1 VTVPESSIV
10 VRPEPLGS
18 ASYTESSRLQAG
30 GLRAAITLFEQAA
43 NEVPLPRAPQPIV
56 IADYG
61 AGTGHNSLLPIGA
74 AITQLRTRT
83 RQDQSILV
91 AHTDAA
97 ENDFT
102 VLFQT
107 LADDPASYLRHDGAS
122 FASAVGRSFYQQI
135 LPSDSITLGW
145 SSWAVQWLSRI
156 PAPIPDHVQADCS
169 ADKDVRAAYARQG
182 AQDWHEFVAFRGREL
197 SPHGRLV
204 VLTMAID
211 EAGEPGLRPVFAHLL
226 AALRDL
232 IAEGLLTG
240 DELSAMSLPI
250 IGRSA
255 TDFVAPF
262 SPKGKFENLTVEHL
276 EVFDAEDRY
285 WSQYQVDKDA
295 KALGVAWASFARAA
309 AFPTLAAALSGGIG
323 DPRRADFFDR
333 LEEGLAQRLAA
344 APEQMRIPL
353 AKVVLV
359 KAGRSR

>member
-1 VTVPESSIV
+1 MTVPESSIV

-18 ASYTESSRLQAG
+18 ASYTESSRLQAA
-30 GLRAAITLFEQAA
+30 GLRAAIDLFEQAA

-74 AITQLRTRT
+74 AITRLRTRT
-83 RQDQSILV
+83 RHDQSILV

-102 VLFQT
+102 VLFKT
-107 LADDPASYLRHDGAS
+107 LADDPDSYLNHDRAA
-122 FASAVGRSFYQQI
+122 FASAVGRSFYQQV

-145 SSWAVQWLSRI
+145 SSWAVQWLSRS
-156 PAPIPDHVQADCS
+156 PGPIGDHIQADCS
-169 ADKDVRAAYARQG
+169 ADAGVRAAHARQ
-182 AQDWHEFVAFRGREL
+182 AAEDWHEFVAFRGREL

-211 EAGEPGLRPVFAHLL
+211 ESGEPGLRPVFDHVVAV
-226 AALRDL
+226 LRDL
-232 IAEGLLTG
+232 VGQGLLTE
-240 DELSAMSLPI
+240 DEVGAMSLPI
-250 IGRSA
+250 VGRSA

-262 SPKGKFENLTVEHL
+262 SPKGKFEHLTVEHL
-276 EVFDAEDRY
+276 EVFEAEDRY
-285 WSQYQVDKDA
+285 WSQYRIDKDT
-295 KALGVAWASFARAA
+295 KAFAAQWAAFARAA
-309 AFPTLAAALSGGIG
+309 AFPTLAAALSGGI
-323 DPRRADFFDR
+323 DDSRRADFLDR
-333 LEEGLAQRLAA
+333 LEKGLAERLAA

-359 KAGRSR
+359 KDGRSR

>member
-18 ASYTESSRLQAG
+18 ASYTESSRLQAA
-30 GLRAAITLFEQAA
+30 GLRAAISLFEQAA

-74 AITQLRTRT
+74 AITQLRSRT
-83 RQDQSILV
+83 RPDQSILV

-102 VLFQT
+102 VLFNT
-107 LADDPASYLRHDGAS
+107 LAEDPASYLKHDGAAY
-122 FASAVGRSFYQQI
+122 ASAIGRSFYQQI
-135 LPSDSITLGW
+135 LPSNSVMLGW
-145 SSWAVQWLSRI
+145 SSWAVQWLRRK
-156 PAPIPDHVQADCS
+156 PGPITDHVQADCS
-169 ADKDVRAAYARQG
+169 ADDTVRAAYARQ
-182 AQDWHEFVAFRGREL
+182 AAEDWHEFVAFRGREL

-211 EAGEPGLRPVFAHLL
+211 ESGEPGLRPMFDHVVAVLR
-226 AALRDL
+226 AL
-232 IAEGLLTG
+232 IGQGLLTE
-240 DELSAMSLPI
+240 DELRAMSLPI
-250 IGRSA
+250 VGRSA
-255 TDFVAPF
+255 MDFVAPF
-262 SPKGKFENLTVEHL
+262 SPKGKFEHLTVEHL
-276 EVFDAEDRY
+276 EVFNAEDRY

-295 KALGVAWASFARAA
+295 KAFGARWAAFARAA
-309 AFPTLAAALSGGIG
+309 AFPTLATALSGGAA
-323 DPRRADFFDR
+323 DPRRAEFFDR
-333 LEEGLAQRLAA
+333 LEKGLVERLAA

-359 KAGRSR
+359 KDGRSR